1 LKAKF
6 AVILMK
12 MLPAQPFIW
21 AKGTNFNPLYDDC
34 NQITV
39 KIAISNPE
47 QLAKYAMLTAWMTE
61 NVNAG
66 KATSVSLVAARQILN
81 QATP

>member
-1 LKAKF
+1 
-6 AVILMK
+6 MK
-12 MLPAQPFIW
+12 MLPARPLSW
-21 AKGTNFNPLYDDC
+21 AKGTDFNPLYDDC

-39 KIAISNPE
+39 KIAIGSPE
-47 QLAKYAMLTAWMTE
+47 QLANYAMLTAWMTE

-66 KATSVSLVAARQILN
+66 EATSVSLVAAREILK